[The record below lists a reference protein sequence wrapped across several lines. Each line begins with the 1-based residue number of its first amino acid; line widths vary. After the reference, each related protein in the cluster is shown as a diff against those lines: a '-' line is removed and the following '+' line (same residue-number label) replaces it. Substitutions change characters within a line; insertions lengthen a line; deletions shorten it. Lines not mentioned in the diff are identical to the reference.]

1 VASIS
6 KKGQWREVK
15 KVVDL
20 SDVIIQVI
28 DARDPISGRCK
39 DIEDVVK
46 EHNKKI
52 IFVLNK
58 TDLIPNAS
66 DWVKYFKN
74 ENQTC
79 IEMQAKITESKEVE
93 ESLEKLMTLL
103 FKYAKKFEE
112 KKSKE

>member
-1 VASIS
+1 M
-6 KKGQWREVK
+6 K

-46 EHNKKI
+46 ENNKKI

-58 TDLIPNAS
+58 TDLVPNTS
-66 DWVKYFKN
+66 EWVKYFKN
-74 ENQTC
+74 DN
-79 IEMQAKITESKEVE
+79 
-93 ESLEKLMTLL
+93 
-103 FKYAKKFEE
+103 
-112 KKSKE
+112 